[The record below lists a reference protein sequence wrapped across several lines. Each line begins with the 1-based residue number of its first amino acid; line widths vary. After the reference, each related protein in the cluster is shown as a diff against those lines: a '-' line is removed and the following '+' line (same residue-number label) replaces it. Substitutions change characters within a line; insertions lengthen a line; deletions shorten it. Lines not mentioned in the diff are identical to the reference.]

1 MINKLGLISYYYFQM
16 REAGINKNE
25 TKAGLFAAEA
35 NRKAEG
41 ALIDLED
48 PSLATY
54 ANGAMELAVL
64 GNETGEPQSR
74 EPFMKML
81 EAA

>member
-1 MINKLGLISYYYFQM
+1 M
-16 REAGINKNE
+16 REAGTNKNE

-54 ANGAMELAVL
+54 ANAAMELAVL
-64 GNETGEPQSR
+64 GNETSEPQSR
-74 EPFMKML
+74 DSFMQML